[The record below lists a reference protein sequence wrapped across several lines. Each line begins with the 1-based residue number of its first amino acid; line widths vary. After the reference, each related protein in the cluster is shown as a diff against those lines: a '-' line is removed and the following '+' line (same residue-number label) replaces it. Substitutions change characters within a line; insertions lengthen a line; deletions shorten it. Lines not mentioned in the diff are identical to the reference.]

1 MIQLFTHYSPREIII
16 FIIILAIA
24 IKNIVQFKDWAK
36 KRTKQAVQQA
46 DKPIQLEQ
54 TIDKHQ
60 QQLVDIKSELSDIK
74 KSINLLIE
82 SDKDDIKQSLTK
94 DHHYFCYK
102 LKSIDDY
109 SLDCMEKRYSHYK
122 DEGGNS
128 FIKILMQEV
137 RTLPRKIETENR

>member
-1 MIQLFTHYSPREIII
+1 MAQLFTHYTVSEIIL
-16 FIIILAIA
+16 FIIVLAIG
-24 IKNIVQFKDWAK
+24 IKKLVQFIDWAK

-46 DKPIQLEQ
+46 EQPTQLKKITDQHEEQISSIQDDV
-54 TIDKHQ
+54 TS
-60 QQLVDIKSELSDIK
+60 IKNSV
-74 KSINLLIE
+74 NLLIE

-109 SLDCMEKRYSHYK
+109 SLDCMEKRYSHYT

-128 FIKILMQEV
+128 FVKTLMQEV
-137 RTLPRKIETENR
+137 RALPRKIETENR